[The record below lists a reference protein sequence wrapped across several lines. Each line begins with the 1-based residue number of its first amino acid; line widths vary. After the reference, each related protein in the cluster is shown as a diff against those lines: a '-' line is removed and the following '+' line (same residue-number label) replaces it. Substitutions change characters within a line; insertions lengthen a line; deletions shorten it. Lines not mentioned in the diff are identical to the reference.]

1 MIHDIALF
9 VTLAVIWLLPAFLV
23 ARLAQS
29 RGRTF
34 ELFMIAALV
43 IPWPIVLLVTLA
55 LPRRN
60 ER

>member
-1 MIHDIALF
+1 LF